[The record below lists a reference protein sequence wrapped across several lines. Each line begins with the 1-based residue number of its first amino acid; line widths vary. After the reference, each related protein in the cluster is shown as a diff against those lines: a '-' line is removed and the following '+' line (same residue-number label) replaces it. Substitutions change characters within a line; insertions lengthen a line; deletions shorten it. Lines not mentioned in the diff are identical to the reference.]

1 MSTNKNVRYSR
12 YLRPFLILF
21 DLCIINILGYYFFN
35 FNEENLYFFPSD
47 ALNNKHILFL
57 IYSSILWLISTYSI
71 KFYNVFRFTTVFKI
85 LSLLLKQGI
94 IFYLIVFSF
103 VGLFRSI
110 NIRAFEVLEY
120 ILFCFLAIGAVK
132 ILSFYLLKKYRK
144 LLDGNKRNI
153 IIVGSNEAV
162 KNLIDLVNSQTSLGY
177 NLLSVFEK
185 NVEEG
190 LLFIRSNRVDEIYCS
205 IDELSP
211 QDINR
216 FIKEASINQIGIKFL
231 SETDNLATK
240 KLKTDY
246 YGYIPILSTQE
257 SELNKDINV
266 FLKRTFDIIFSL
278 FVIVF
283 VLSWVSIILFFI
295 VKIESNGPLF
305 FKHKR
310 NGLNYKEFNCFKFRT
325 LKINTSL
332 TDEYVK
338 RNDSRVTKIGRI
350 LRMYSIDE
358 LPQFINV
365 LRGDMSVVGPRPHM
379 PPYTD
384 KYSKIIDRYNYI
396 FRHSVKPGLTGLAQ
410 VKGYRGEIKSD
421 EDIINRIKYDIFY
434 IENWSL
440 ILDLRIIFQTVF
452 NIFKG
457 DEKAY

>member
-1 MSTNKNVRYSR
+1 M
-12 YLRPFLILF
+12 
-21 DLCIINILGYYFFN
+21 
-35 FNEENLYFFPSD
+35 
-47 ALNNKHILFL
+47 
-57 IYSSILWLISTYSI
+57 
-71 KFYNVFRFTTVFKI
+71 
-85 LSLLLKQGI
+85 
-94 IFYLIVFSF
+94 
-103 VGLFRSI
+103 
-110 NIRAFEVLEY
+110 
-120 ILFCFLAIGAVK
+120 
-132 ILSFYLLKKYRK
+132 
-144 LLDGNKRNI
+144 
-153 IIVGSNEAV
+153 
-162 KNLIDLVNSQTSLGY
+162 IDLVNSQTSLGY